1 LQDLIE
7 FGSRLVKDCVETKET
22 NTQDMR
28 RTALI
33 VDTDTVQLA
42 LTAQALR
49 ALDYTVIAASSFD
62 DARRHL
68 LDTGEL
74 SLLVADIRLG
84 QFNGLHLAFRARA
97 HHPHVRLVI
106 TDHAFDTTLEA
117 ETKRLGGAY
126 LARPFTTEV
135 LATLISHPEPRAA
148 ASVQSGTPRRW
159 PRRPVAG
166 VVAAVGPR
174 EARLYDVSYGGVCIE
189 FPRGDF
195 DAALPSTLDVE
206 LTGIGLS
213 LRVHPVWVRTTSS
226 SPAWLCGGEVI
237 ANDPPAMLQW
247 RQFVDSHLS
256 A

>member
-1 LQDLIE
+1 M
-7 FGSRLVKDCVETKET
+7 ETKDSSTEH
-22 NTQDMR
+22 MR

-33 VDTDTVQLA
+33 VDADRDQLA
-42 LTAQALR
+42 STVRTLR
-49 ALDYTVIAASSFD
+49 ALDYAVIAASSFD

-68 LDTGEL
+68 LDTEEL

-117 ETKRLGGAY
+117 ETRRLGGAY
-126 LARPFTTEV
+126 LARPFTSEV
-135 LATLISHPEPRAA
+135 LESLLSRPEPSAA
-148 ASVQSGTPRRW
+148 VPVQSGTPRRW

-174 EARLYDVSYGGVCIE
+174 EARLFDVSYGGVCLE

-195 DAALPSTLDVE
+195 DAALPSTLEVE
-206 LTGIGLS
+206 LTALGLS

-226 SPAWLCGGEVI
+226 SPAWLCGGEVL
-237 ANDPPAMLQW
+237 AGDPPAMVQW

>member
-1 LQDLIE
+1 
-7 FGSRLVKDCVETKET
+7 
-22 NTQDMR
+22 MR

-33 VDTDTVQLA
+33 VDADRDQLA
-42 LTAQALR
+42 STVRTLR
-49 ALDYTVIAASSFD
+49 ALDYAVIAASSFD

-68 LDTGEL
+68 LDTEEL
-74 SLLVADIRLG
+74 SLLIADIRLG

-126 LARPFTTEV
+126 LARPFTSEV
-135 LATLISHPEPRAA
+135 LESLISRPEPTAA
-148 ASVQSGTPRRW
+148 VSVQSGTPRRW

-174 EARLYDVSYGGVCIE
+174 EARLFDVSYGGVCLE

-195 DAALPSTLDVE
+195 DAALPSTLEVE
-206 LTGIGLS
+206 LTALGLS

-226 SPAWLCGGEVI
+226 SPAWLCGGEVL
-237 ANDPPAMLQW
+237 ASDPPAMVQW

>member
-1 LQDLIE
+1 
-7 FGSRLVKDCVETKET
+7 
-22 NTQDMR
+22 MR

-33 VDTDTVQLA
+33 VDADTVQLA
-42 LTAQALR
+42 DTVRALR

-68 LDTGEL
+68 LDTEDL

-126 LARPFTTEV
+126 LARPFTTDA
-135 LATLISHPEPRAA
+135 LAMMISRPEPRVA

-174 EARLYDVSYGGVCIE
+174 EARVFDVSYGGLCLE

-195 DAALPSTLDVE
+195 DADLPSTLEVE
-206 LTGIGLS
+206 LIAVGLS
-213 LRVHPVWVRTTSS
+213 LKIHPVWVRTTSA
-226 SPAWLCGGEVI
+226 SPAWLCGGEVL
-237 ANDPPAMLQW
+237 ASDPPAMVQW

>member
-1 LQDLIE
+1 
-7 FGSRLVKDCVETKET
+7 VEATDN
-22 NTQDMR
+22 NTQDMS
-28 RTALI
+28 RTALV
-33 VDTDTVQLA
+33 VDADRIQLA
-42 LTAQALR
+42 STSEALR
-49 ALDYTVIAASSFD
+49 ALGYEVIAALTFD

-68 LDTGEL
+68 LAMQSL

-97 HHPHVRLVI
+97 HHPHVRLVV

-126 LARPFTTEV
+126 IARPFTTDI
-135 LATLISHPEPRAA
+135 LATLVARPEQSAA
-148 ASVQSGTPRRW
+148 GSPLPSTPRRW
-159 PRRPVAG
+159 PRRHVAG

-174 EARLYDVSYGGVCIE
+174 EARLFDVSYGGLCLE

-195 DAALPSTLDVE
+195 DATLPSTLDIE

-213 LRVHPVWVRTTSS
+213 LRMHPVWVRTTST

-237 ANDPPAMLQW
+237 ASDPPAMMQW
-247 RQFVDSHLS
+247 REFVDSHLP

>member
-1 LQDLIE
+1 
-7 FGSRLVKDCVETKET
+7 
-22 NTQDMR
+22 MR

-33 VDTDTVQLA
+33 VDADRDHLASTVR
-42 LTAQALR
+42 TLR
-49 ALDYTVIAASSFD
+49 ALDYAVIAASSFD
-62 DARRHL
+62 DARRQL
-68 LDTGEL
+68 LDTEEL

-126 LARPFTTEV
+126 LARPFTSEV
-135 LATLISHPEPRAA
+135 LESLISRPEQSAA
-148 ASVQSGTPRRW
+148 VSVQSGTPRRW

-174 EARLYDVSYGGVCIE
+174 EARLFDVSYGGVCLE

-195 DAALPSTLDVE
+195 DAALPSTLEVE
-206 LTGIGLS
+206 LTALGLS

-237 ANDPPAMLQW
+237 GNDPPAMVQW

>member
-1 LQDLIE
+1 
-7 FGSRLVKDCVETKET
+7 
-22 NTQDMR
+22 MR

-33 VDTDTVQLA
+33 VDADTIQLDA
-42 LTAQALR
+42 TARAVR
-49 ALDYTVIAASSFD
+49 ALDYAVIVASSFD

-68 LDTGEL
+68 LDHQEL

-97 HHPHVRLVI
+97 HHPRVRLVI
-106 TDHAFDTTLEA
+106 TDHAFDATLEA

-126 LARPFTTEV
+126 LARPYTTDA
-135 LATLISHPEPRAA
+135 LAMLISRPEPRTAI
-148 ASVQSGTPRRW
+148 SVQSGTPRRW
-159 PRRPVAG
+159 PRRSVAG

-174 EARLYDVSYGGVCIE
+174 EARLFDVSYGGLCLE

-206 LTGIGLS
+206 LTALGLS
-213 LRVHPVWVRTTSS
+213 LKIHPVWVRTTSA
-226 SPAWLCGGEVI
+226 SPAWLCGGEVLVS
-237 ANDPPAMLQW
+237 DPPAMVQW

-256 A
+256 E